1 MKIEIERRRKL
12 RTCANAGAS
21 ASKPLIQG
29 RLGFKKGSDSR
40 KARIQRRFGFKEIL
54 DSKNRVQVDKIKFK
68 NMPERAQNKTSAP
81 AQPVRETFHMHALP
95 SSEWK
100 GQQ

>member
-1 MKIEIERRRKL
+1 MPARRR
-12 RTCANAGAS
+12 RS
-21 ASKPLIQG
+21 
-29 RLGFKKGSDSR
+29 LGFKEGSDSR
-40 KARIQRRFGFKEIL
+40 KYWIQRRFGFKRRLGFKEVL